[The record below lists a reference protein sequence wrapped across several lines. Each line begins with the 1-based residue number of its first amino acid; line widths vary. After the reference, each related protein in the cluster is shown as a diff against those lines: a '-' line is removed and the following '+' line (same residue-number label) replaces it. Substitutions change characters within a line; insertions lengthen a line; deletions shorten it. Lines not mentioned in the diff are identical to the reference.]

1 MPGCAGGRPWRQGGG
16 PGRGRR
22 ARQLRREP
30 AGRGEAGRRQR
41 RRVLHRL
48 QFRRCVGVSAGC
60 AASIVV
66 SPRLDV
72 SLRLGLIGGRS

>member
-1 MPGCAGGRPWRQGGG
+1 MDPAAVDVLDSSVENLQGVARPPAVNVAASSTVSNSAGAW
-16 PGRGRR
+16 
-22 ARQLRREP
+22 
-30 AGRGEAGRRQR
+30 
-41 RRVLHRL
+41 
-48 QFRRCVGVSAGC
+48 GVSAGC